1 MDNTILLTIS
11 ILFLIAILFVMAR
24 INSRRVPQKK
34 KEKIYEKLENIKLQ
48 VQSED
53 VYARRDAIIKL
64 DNLLS
69 KALQI
74 RYRNEKNCGDNLKM
88 AKKLFRRDTYQNI
101 WDVHKLRNNIV
112 HKDED
117 IGYDEAQQAY
127 KTYKMAI
134 NKVLQ

>member
-1 MDNTILLTIS
+1 
-11 ILFLIAILFVMAR
+11 MAR

-34 KEKIYEKLENIKLQ
+34 KEKVYLRLDDIRLQ

-69 KALQI
+69 KSLQI
-74 RYRNEKNCGDNLKM
+74 RYKNEKNCGDNLKI
-88 AKKLFRRDTYQNI
+88 AKNLFRKDSYQTI
-101 WDVHKLRNNIV
+101 WDAHKLRNSIV
-112 HKDED
+112 HKDKD

-127 KTYKMAI
+127 KVYKMAI
-134 NKVLQ
+134 NKILQ